1 MQDNKLVYLDTKI
14 IEKNGTLE
22 LEQHRKTSND
32 TTCIMNYRQ
41 AVAPLQYKRSC
52 LIGEIYRVHN
62 CTTNVDTLNLS
73 LKNLQEI
80 FIMNQYPKN
89 LIKNKISEIRNRNFG
104 PNLNKA

>member
-1 MQDNKLVYLDTKI
+1 MNSLILFFKFTVVEMQDNKLVYLDTKI

-52 LIGEIYRVHN
+52 LIGEI
-62 CTTNVDTLNLS
+62 
-73 LKNLQEI
+73 
-80 FIMNQYPKN
+80 
-89 LIKNKISEIRNRNFG
+89 
-104 PNLNKA
+104 